1 MKFIII
7 DDDVNITRMLEN
19 IINDSLLGDVV
30 YICNDSLK
38 AKDAILMHRPD
49 IVLIDLLMA
58 DKDGISIVKEMSETN
73 CSSKFVMISQVV
85 SKTIISKAYDSGIE
99 FFINKPIN
107 RKEVTIVLEKVIEK
121 INLEKKFNMMKSV
134 FNEGGV
140 DKTSSIEDA
149 DRNIRLIF
157 SKIGIIGEKGSD
169 DIILICNYLMERN
182 KTFDFKIKEVCEKLS
197 DNPKSMEQRVR
208 RAINKGL
215 VNLANIGIED
225 YLNDTF
231 TRYSSSLYDF
241 ESVKAEMDYIRGKRT
256 TGGKIS
262 IRKFID
268 NIILLKEK
276 E

>member
-19 IINDSLLGDVV
+19 IINDSLLGDVA
-30 YICNDSLK
+30 YICNNSLE

-49 IVLIDLLMA
+49 IVLIDLLMPE
-58 DKDGISIVKEMSETN
+58 KDGISIVKEMSDTK
-73 CSSKFVMISQVV
+73 CYSKFVMISQVV
-85 SKTIISKAYDSGIE
+85 SKSIISKAYDSGIE

-134 FNEGGV
+134 FNEDSSN
-140 DKTSSIEDA
+140 DKDSIEDA
-149 DRNIRLIF
+149 DRNIKLIF
-157 SKIGIIGEKGSD
+157 SKIGIIGEKGSE
-169 DIILICNYLMERN
+169 DILLICNYLISIN
-182 KTFDFKIKEVCEKLS
+182 KTFEFKIKDICEKLS
-197 DNPKSMEQRVR
+197 DNPKAMEQRVR

-231 TRYSSSLYDF
+231 TRYASSLYDF
-241 ESVKAEMDYIRGKRT
+241 ESVKAEMDYIRGKRS